1 VSRNTRWR
9 PRRLVVLLAT
19 VPLALAAC
27 GGSDSGDSAAGGGGG
42 GDQASSCPAST
53 GKVTLQFWSWVP
65 GMDKA
70 AALWNSKNPDIQ
82 VQVKTTSAGNAGT
95 YSNMFNALKAKTAPD
110 LGQIEYDSL
119 ASFRLQQGLKDISGC
134 AGVAEAK
141 SKFVD
146 WTWAQ
151 ASFNSDGV
159 YAVPEDTGPMAMYY
173 RKDLFDKLGI
183 APPTTWDEYA
193 AAAKKIHDADPTT
206 YITHFPQTDTNWFAG
221 LVWQAGGKW
230 FEFKDGKFA
239 VNLDDPQAKKV
250 ADYWQ
255 KLIDAKQVANLQG
268 FSEGWN
274 KALDTG
280 KVLTWISAVWG
291 NNTISTN
298 AKSTSGKWAV
308 APMPQWNAGEKRAG
322 NWGGSTTAV
331 FNTSKHPAEA
341 AKFALWLNSDTEAL
355 TLLNKEGGLY
365 PATKEGLDL
374 PALSNGLPFYGDQ
387 KIFDVF
393 KEAAGQVDQT
403 FTWGPTMT
411 QTYTDLQDGFG
422 KALNGSGTLS
432 DALTTADKKT
442 VDNLKSQSIPV
453 TE

>member
-1 VSRNTRWR
+1 MSRNTRWR
-9 PRRLVVLLAT
+9 PRRLLVLLAT
-19 VPLALAAC
+19 LPLALAAC
-27 GGSDSGDSAAGGGGG
+27 GGSDGDSASGGGG
-42 GDQASSCPAST
+42 GDQASSCPASS

-95 YSNMFNALKAKTAPD
+95 YGNMFNALKAGTAPD

-119 ASFRLQQGLKDISGC
+119 ASFRLQQGLKDISSC

-141 SKFVD
+141 STFVD
-146 WTWAQ
+146 WTWSQ
-151 ASFNSDGV
+151 ASFNGEGV
-159 YAVPEDTGPMAMYY
+159 YAVPQDTGPMAMYY

-230 FEFKDGKFA
+230 FEFSDDKFA

-255 KLIDAKQVANLQG
+255 KLIDDKQVANLQG

-308 APMPQWNAGEKRAG
+308 APMPQWNAGENRAG

-331 FNTSKHPAEA
+331 FNTSKNPAAA
-341 AKFALWLNSDTEAL
+341 AKFALWLNTDTEAL

-365 PATKEGLDL
+365 PATTAGLDL
-374 PALSNGLPFYGDQ
+374 PALSTGLPFYGNQ

-393 KEAAGQVDQT
+393 KQASTQVDQQ

-422 KALNGSGTLS
+422 KALNGNGTLS
-432 DALTTADKKT
+432 DALVSADQKT
-442 VDNLKSQSIPV
+442 VANLKQQSIPV
-453 TE
+453 VE

>member
-1 VSRNTRWR
+1 MSRNIRWR
-9 PRRLVVLLAT
+9 PRRLLVLVAT
-19 VPLALAAC
+19 VPLALSAC
-27 GGSDSGDSAAGGGGG
+27 GGSDDEGSPTGGGGG
-42 GDQASSCPAST
+42 QASACAPTT

-95 YSNMFNALKAKTAPD
+95 YNNMFNALKAKTAPD

-119 ASFRLQQGLKDISGC
+119 ASFRLQQGLKDISAC
-134 AGVAEAK
+134 PGVADAR

-146 WTWAQ
+146 WTWSQ
-151 ASFNSDGV
+151 ASFNGEGV
-159 YAVPEDTGPMAMYY
+159 YAVPQDTGPMAMYY

-183 APPTTWDEYA
+183 APPKTWDEYA

-230 FEFKDGKFA
+230 FEFKDDKFS

-255 KLIDAKQVANLQG
+255 KLLDAKEVANLQG

-308 APMPQWNAGEKRAG
+308 APMPQWNAGENRAG

-331 FNTSKHPAEA
+331 FNTSRHPAEA
-341 AKFALWLNSDTEAL
+341 AKFALWLNTDTEAL

-365 PATKEGLDL
+365 PATTAGLDL
-374 PALSNGLPFYGDQ
+374 PALGNGLPFYGNQ

-393 KEAAGQVDQT
+393 KEASGQVDQN

-422 KALNGSGTLS
+422 RALNGSGTLS
-432 DALTTADKKT
+432 DALVAADKKT
-442 VDNLKSQSIPV
+442 VDNLKQQSIPV
-453 TE
+453 TN

>member
-1 VSRNTRWR
+1 V
-9 PRRLVVLLAT
+9 AT
-19 VPLALAAC
+19 VPLALSAC
-27 GGSDSGDSAAGGGGG
+27 GGSDDEGSPTGGGGG
-42 GDQASSCPAST
+42 QASACAPTT

-95 YSNMFNALKAKTAPD
+95 YNNMFNALKAKTAPD

-119 ASFRLQQGLKDISGC
+119 ASFRLQQGLKDISAC
-134 AGVAEAK
+134 PGVADAR

-146 WTWAQ
+146 WTWSQ
-151 ASFNSDGV
+151 ASFNGEGV
-159 YAVPEDTGPMAMYY
+159 YAVPQDTGPMAMYY

-183 APPTTWDEYA
+183 APPKTWDEYA

-230 FEFKDGKFA
+230 FEFKDDKFS

-255 KLIDAKQVANLQG
+255 KLLDAKEVANLQG

-308 APMPQWNAGEKRAG
+308 APMPQWNAGENRAG

-331 FNTSKHPAEA
+331 FNTSRHPAEA
-341 AKFALWLNSDTEAL
+341 AKFALWLNTDTEAL

-365 PATKEGLDL
+365 PATTAGLDL
-374 PALSNGLPFYGDQ
+374 PALGNGLPFYGNQ

-393 KEAAGQVDQT
+393 KEASGQVDQN

-422 KALNGSGTLS
+422 RALNGSGTLS
-432 DALTTADKKT
+432 DALVAADKKT
-442 VDNLKSQSIPV
+442 VDNLKQQSIPV
-453 TE
+453 TN